1 MSDNNFTVV
10 EVLIG
15 RMESNPD
22 EFLRGGRLGYVADA
36 IYEAAL
42 SPKLES
48 ERLWFFKDAEKI
60 KLIAAYREFC
70 RKQFQDELFKKLFED
85 KEPLQTNLTPL
96 VDRMEKQKML
106 LQQEC
111 EARMARQQS
120 ISNSAYNAWLGGLL
134 TTGGLK

>member
-1 MSDNNFTVV
+1 MSDNFTAV
-10 EVLIG
+10 EILIK
-15 RMESNPD
+15 RMETNPD

-85 KEPLQTNLTPL
+85 KEPVQKSNALTA
-96 VDRMEKQKML
+96 DEM
-106 LQQEC
+106 
-111 EARMARQQS
+111 
-120 ISNSAYNAWLGGLL
+120 IL
-134 TTGGLK
+134 TTGGLKCFAPNKSFTT